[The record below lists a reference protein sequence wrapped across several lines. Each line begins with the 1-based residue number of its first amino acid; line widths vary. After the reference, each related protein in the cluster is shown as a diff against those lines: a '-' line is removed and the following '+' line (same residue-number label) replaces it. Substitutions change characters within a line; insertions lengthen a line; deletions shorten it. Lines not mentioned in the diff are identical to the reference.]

1 MVFHPLA
8 ICNLKRYKMKKVV
21 VFLFSLA
28 LLFTAH
34 SQKFTLSGTV
44 FDKITGQ
51 TLPGANVV
59 ISGTL
64 NGTFTA
70 SDGTFTI
77 STRAAFPI
85 TIVVSYVGYITD
97 SISLKSAP
105 EGALKIS
112 LIPAAV
118 ISSEIVIRAIRICD
132 QDASTCTNLTPI
144 GIEKIN
150 TGTDIPV
157 MLDALPSVTTS
168 SDAGAGIGYTVFRLR
183 GTDQSRINVTI
194 NGVPY
199 NDPESHN
206 VYWVDIPDIASSS
219 ESIQVQRGVGTSTNG
234 SSSFGGSINIST
246 HSYKP
251 DPFATLN
258 FKAGS
263 FGTYGSTALFGTGLL
278 NGQWTIDGRAS
289 IMHSDGYIDRASS
302 DIQSLQTNVAWYGDK
317 TLVRMMLMHG
327 KEKTYQAWGG
337 VPKDLL
343 DTNRTF
349 NPYSYENE
357 IDLYTQNHFH
367 LVISNQHSQKWS
379 SSATAFLITGN
390 GYYEQYK
397 EFESFSDYLLPDFI
411 LGSDTITETNLIRR
425 KMMDNY
431 FYGAVF
437 SANYD
442 NQKKLQINLGGNLS
456 RYDGDHIGNVIWMQ
470 YAGDSEINHEYYR
483 NNGVKDDISGYA
495 KLRYS
500 MGKHTTLIADMQVR
514 NVRYQ
519 VEGDEDD
526 KKDLNIDESYLFA
539 NPKASI
545 LHSFGKHVVYGY
557 FGIAGREPNRY
568 MMVDAD
574 SGKMPE
580 QEILF
585 DYETGYKYT
594 ADKWNVNLNL
604 FYMNYRNQLV
614 QTGEINNIGS
624 PVYVN
629 VPESYR
635 AGIEG
640 IWEWKINKKFDFSGN
655 ATYSLNKIKDL
666 TVFVDDWDTWSQHS
680 EFYKTSDISFSPAII
695 GSARFGYNPLK
706 NLRFTLS
713 GKYVSRQ
720 YIDNSSSVERSL
732 DPYKVF
738 DLGAE
743 YVLKPKF
750 VKEVAFR
757 LTLRNVLS
765 EEYESNAWVYRYY
778 YGGAHYVLDGYFPQ
792 AYMNWL
798 GSVNVKF

>member
-1 MVFHPLA
+1 
-8 ICNLKRYKMKKVV
+8 MKKVV
-21 VFLFSLA
+21 VFLFSFA
-28 LLFTAH
+28 MLFAAH
-34 SQKFTLSGTV
+34 SQKLTISGTV
-44 FDKITGQ
+44 LDKSSGK

-64 NGTFTA
+64 NGTFT
-70 SDGTFTI
+70 SNDGTFAI
-77 STRAAFPI
+77 STRSAFPL
-85 TIVVSYVGYITD
+85 TIIVSYVGYDTD
-97 SISLKSAP
+97 SISLNASP
-105 EGALKIS
+105 ESTLKIS
-112 LIPAAV
+112 LSASAV
-118 ISSEIVIRAIRICD
+118 ISDEIVIRAIRICD
-132 QDASTCTNLTPI
+132 QDAVTCTNLSPI
-144 GIEKIN
+144 GIEQIN
-150 TGTDIPV
+150 TGTDMPV
-157 MLDALPSVTTS
+157 MLDAMPSVTTS
-168 SDAGAGIGYTVFRLR
+168 SDAGGGIGYTAFRLR

-251 DPFATLN
+251 DPFASLN

-289 IMHSDGYIDRASS
+289 ITHSDGYIDRASA

-317 TLVRMMLMHG
+317 TLVRLMLMHG
-327 KEKTYQAWGG
+327 KEKTYQAWEG
-337 VPKDLL
+337 VPKDSLE
-343 DTNRTF
+343 TNRTF

-357 IDLYTQNHFH
+357 IDLYTQNHVH
-367 LVISNQHSQKWS
+367 LVVSNQHSLNWS

-397 EFESFSDYLLPDFI
+397 DGESFSDYLLPDFI

-431 FYGAVF
+431 FYGAVI

-442 NQKKLQINLGGNLS
+442 NHKKLQLNFGGNIS

-470 YAGDSEINHEYYR
+470 YAGDSEINYEYYR
-483 NNGVKDDISGYA
+483 NTGVKDDISGYA
-495 KLRYS
+495 KLRYAIA
-500 MGKHTTLIADMQVR
+500 KHTTIIADMQLR

-526 KKDLNIDESYLFA
+526 KKNLDIDESFLFA

-545 LHSFGKHVVYGY
+545 FHNFGKHVVYGY
-557 FGIAGREPNRY
+557 FGVAGREPNRY

-574 SGKMPE
+574 SGKLPAH
-580 QEILF
+580 EILF
-585 DYETGYKYT
+585 DYEAGYKYA
-594 ADKWNVNLNL
+594 ADKWNFNLNL
-604 FYMNYRNQLV
+604 YYMNYRDQLV

-629 VPESYR
+629 VPKSFR
-635 AGIEG
+635 AGIEA
-640 IWEWKINKKFDFSGN
+640 IWEWKINKKFDFAGN
-655 ATYSLNKIKDL
+655 ATYSMNKIKDL
-666 TVFVDDWDTWSQHS
+666 TVFVDDWDTWSQQS
-680 EFYKTSDISFSPAII
+680 EFYKTSDISFSPAMI

-706 NLRFTLS
+706 NLRFTLT
-713 GKYVSRQ
+713 GKYVSSQ
-720 YIDNSSSVERSL
+720 YIDNSSSNERML
-732 DPYKVF
+732 DAYKVF

-743 YVLKPKF
+743 YVLKPKG
-750 VKEVAFR
+750 VKEIAFR

-778 YGGAHYVLDGYFPQ
+778 YGGEHYVMDGYFPQ
-792 AYMNWL
+792 AYINWL
-798 GSVNVKF
+798 GSVSVKF

>member
-1 MVFHPLA
+1 
-8 ICNLKRYKMKKVV
+8 MKKVV
-21 VFLFSLA
+21 VFLFFFTM
-28 LLFTAH
+28 LFVAN
-34 SQKFTLSGTV
+34 SQKTTLSGTV
-44 FDKITGQ
+44 FDKSTGK

-64 NGTFTA
+64 NGTFSA
-70 SDGTFTI
+70 SDGSFSV
-77 STRAAFPI
+77 STRTSFPLTVI
-85 TIVVSYVGYITD
+85 VSYMGYNTD
-97 SISLKSAP
+97 SISLQSVP
-105 EGALKIS
+105 ESSLKIS
-112 LIPAAV
+112 LTPAAV
-118 ISSEIVIRAIRICD
+118 ISDEIVIKAIRINN
-132 QDASTCTNLTPI
+132 QDAAACSNLDPV
-144 GIEKIN
+144 GIAKIN

-168 SDAGAGIGYTVFRLR
+168 SDAGAGIGYTAFRMR

-251 DPFATLN
+251 DPLATLN

-289 IMHSDGYIDRASS
+289 IMHSDGYIDRASA
-302 DIQSLQTNVAWYGDK
+302 DIQSLQTNVAWYGEK

-327 KEKTYQAWGG
+327 KEKTYQAWEG
-337 VPKDLL
+337 VPKDSLE
-343 DTNRTF
+343 TNRTF
-349 NPYSYENE
+349 NPYWYENE

-367 LVISNQHSQKWS
+367 LVISNQHSQKWT

-397 EFESFSDYLLPDFI
+397 DEESFSDYLLPDLI
-411 LGSDTITETNLIRR
+411 IGGDTITETNLIRR

-442 NQKKLQINLGGNLS
+442 NRKKLQINLGGNLS

-470 YAGDSEINHEYYR
+470 YSGDSDINHEYYL
-483 NNGVKDDISGYA
+483 NNGLKDDISGYA

-500 MGKHTTLIADMQVR
+500 IKKHTTIIADMQIR

-526 KKDLNIDESYLFA
+526 KKNLSIDKSFLFA

-545 LHSFGKHVVYGY
+545 LHAFGKHSVYGY
-557 FGIAGREPNRY
+557 FGVAGREPNRY

-574 SGKMPE
+574 SGKMPVH
-580 QEILF
+580 EILF
-585 DYETGYKYT
+585 DYEAGYKYT
-594 ADKWNVNLNL
+594 ADKWNINLNL

-624 PVYVN
+624 AIYVN

-655 ATYSLNKIKDL
+655 ATYSVNKIKDL
-666 TVFVDDWDTWSQHS
+666 LVFIDDWDTWSQHS
-680 EFYKTSDISFSPAII
+680 EFYKTSD
-695 GSARFGYNPLK
+695 
-706 NLRFTLS
+706 
-713 GKYVSRQ
+713 
-720 YIDNSSSVERSL
+720 
-732 DPYKVF
+732 
-738 DLGAE
+738 
-743 YVLKPKF
+743 
-750 VKEVAFR
+750 
-757 LTLRNVLS
+757 
-765 EEYESNAWVYRYY
+765 
-778 YGGAHYVLDGYFPQ
+778 
-792 AYMNWL
+792 
-798 GSVNVKF
+798 